1 MAGAASQDGGDDAI
15 VAINVTP
22 LVDVTLV
29 LLVILMVTMPFLVTP
44 QALPMDLPKVSSGA
58 PGEKQTLLTVELADN
73 GEMAIDKQRLPKE
86 MDTKEMDQEVLK
98 RAKAVHTAN
107 PELRAVINADAKVQ
121 HGRIMSVIGM
131 LRSAG
136 VQKIAFGV
144 MAVQGSNGP
153 APAPSK

>member
-1 MAGAASQDGGDDAI
+1 MAGAAQDAGDDAI

-44 QALPMDLPKVSSGA
+44 QTLPMDLPKVSSGA
-58 PGEKQTLLTVELADN
+58 PGEKQVLLTVELGEN
-73 GEMAIDKQRLPKE
+73 GDLAIDKQRIGKE
-86 MDTKEMDQEVLK
+86 EGDAAVLR
-98 RAKAVHTAN
+98 RAKAAHDAN

-121 HGRIMSVIGM
+121 HGRIMSIIGM
-131 LRSAG
+131 LRQAG

-144 MAVQGSNGP
+144 MPVQAGGAGTTPSP
-153 APAPSK
+153 TPSK